1 MWFVRGGCT
10 VLYLRIRLQFYAF
23 FSGFR
28 GQRSAFPFLHLKHS
42 ERADRYEDKTEMT
55 SVLYSAGLNYQT
67 GNPVRQEIVAVRR
80 ELDALR
86 KHVEVLSEENN
97 VYRKHLLKLLQ
108 GSEENETAGVAEFKR
123 DLMALS
129 SAAAPSS
136 ASSSSRPAGVG
147 TVQGGGFR
155 R

>member
-1 MWFVRGGCT
+1 
-10 VLYLRIRLQFYAF
+10 
-23 FSGFR
+23 
-28 GQRSAFPFLHLKHS
+28 
-42 ERADRYEDKTEMT
+42 MT

-86 KHVEVLSEENN
+86 KHVEVITEENN
-97 VYRKHLLKLLQ
+97 VYRKYLLKLLQ
-108 GSEENETAGVAEFKR
+108 GGEEAETAGVSEFKR
-123 DLMALS
+123 DIMALS
-129 SAAAPSS
+129 AAVAPSS
-136 ASSSSRPAGVG
+136 VPSSSRPAGVG

>member
-1 MWFVRGGCT
+1 M
-10 VLYLRIRLQFYAF
+10 
-23 FSGFR
+23 
-28 GQRSAFPFLHLKHS
+28 
-42 ERADRYEDKTEMT
+42 TEMT

-86 KHVEVLSEENN
+86 KHVEVLTEENN
-97 VYRKHLLKLLQ
+97 VYRKHFLKILQ
-108 GSEENETAGVAEFKR
+108 GSEEAETAAVTEFKR
-123 DLMALS
+123 DLVALS
-129 SAAAPSS
+129 AVAAPQP
-136 ASSSSRPAGVG
+136 AFGSRPAGVG

>member
-1 MWFVRGGCT
+1 MSFCSLYFI
-10 VLYLRIRLQFYAF
+10 VLPLKLIEDIIY
-23 FSGFR
+23 
-28 GQRSAFPFLHLKHS
+28 SAFPLIHFIHLPI
-42 ERADRYEDKTEMT
+42 TEMT

-97 VYRKHLLKLLQ
+97 IYRKHLLKLLQ
-108 GSEENETAGVAEFKR
+108 GSEENETAGVTEFKR

-129 SAAAPSS
+129 VAAAPS
-136 ASSSSRPAGVG
+136 SSSSRPAGVG

>member
-1 MWFVRGGCT
+1 
-10 VLYLRIRLQFYAF
+10 
-23 FSGFR
+23 
-28 GQRSAFPFLHLKHS
+28 
-42 ERADRYEDKTEMT
+42 MT

-80 ELDALR
+80 ELDSLR

-108 GSEENETAGVAEFKR
+108 GSEESEAAGVSEFKR

-129 SAAAPSS
+129 ASGAPSG
-136 ASSSSRPAGVG
+136 ASSSRPAGVG

>member
-1 MWFVRGGCT
+1 
-10 VLYLRIRLQFYAF
+10 
-23 FSGFR
+23 
-28 GQRSAFPFLHLKHS
+28 
-42 ERADRYEDKTEMT
+42 MT

-108 GSEENETAGVAEFKR
+108 GSEENENAGVTEFKR
-123 DLMALS
+123 DLMTLS
-129 SAAAPSS
+129 VSVVPSV
-136 ASSSSRPAGVG
+136 SSSSRPAGVG

>member
-1 MWFVRGGCT
+1 
-10 VLYLRIRLQFYAF
+10 
-23 FSGFR
+23 
-28 GQRSAFPFLHLKHS
+28 
-42 ERADRYEDKTEMT
+42 MT

-97 VYRKHLLKLLQ
+97 VYRKYILKLLQ
-108 GSEENETAGVAEFKR
+108 GSEENDAEGVAEGVAEFKR
-123 DLMALS
+123 DLMSLS
-129 SAAAPSS
+129 VSGVPSV
-136 ASSSSRPAGVG
+136 SSSSRPAGVG